1 MEQTPCAMTR
11 STEADQIDVKPED
24 AFGVHLGFEAMYS
37 VGCMTNTAA
46 SSSAPYQQE
55 DSLRDRARQAIATGD
70 QAAPRALLHQLFVEE
85 PDDGLSAAPT
95 DAVVATASV
104 DGDAAARERYQRTQ
118 RELHDVL
125 GWLDTVRIY
134 AQPDMDA
141 LERAA
146 ATLERSDASSP

>member
-1 MEQTPCAMTR
+1 MAVSHSASVRGDIVCR
-11 STEADQIDVKPED
+11 
-24 AFGVHLGFEAMYS
+24 VHDH
-37 VGCMTNTAA
+37 TAA

-55 DSLRDRARQAIATGD
+55 SSLRDRARQAIATGD

-85 PDDGLSAAPT
+85 PDDGLSASLT
-95 DAVVATASV
+95 DAVVATASA
-104 DGDAAARERYQRTQ
+104 DGDVAARERYQRTQ

>member
-1 MEQTPCAMTR
+1 VP
-11 STEADQIDVKPED
+11 SP
-24 AFGVHLGFEAMYS
+24 
-37 VGCMTNTAA
+37 
-46 SSSAPYQQE
+46 APYQPAR
-55 DSLRDRARQAIATGD
+55 SLRERARQAIATGD
-70 QAAPRALLHQLFVEE
+70 QAAARALLHQLFVEE
-85 PDDGLSAAPT
+85 PDDGLLAAPT

-104 DGDAAARERYQRTQ
+104 DGDVAARERYQRTQ